1 MTDIVERLRSEAAD
15 VTNFHGATM
24 RRWDEIRATVEKHKG
39 SDLPRLMFESL
50 VESLAEL
57 MVEGADEIDRL
68 RAGLE
73 SIVNCRNPLTRA
85 AVREA
90 CAEILANSPA
100 DCEGK

>member
-15 VTNFHGATM
+15 VIDRNGKTM
-24 RRWDEIRATVEKHKG
+24 KQWDEIRHRCETLKG

-68 RAGLE
+68 RA
-73 SIVNCRNPLTRA
+73 VQTTPTH
-85 AVREA
+85 
-90 CAEILANSPA
+90 SPRQCGGNTG
-100 DCEGK
+100 DHHD